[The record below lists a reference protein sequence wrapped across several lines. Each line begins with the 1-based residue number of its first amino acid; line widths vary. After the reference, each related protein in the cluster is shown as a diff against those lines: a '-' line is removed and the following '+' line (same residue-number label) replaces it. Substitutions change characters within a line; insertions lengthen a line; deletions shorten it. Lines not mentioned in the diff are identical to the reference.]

1 VNIFESIRAHLA
13 ATAGISVI
21 VGTRVYHGERPQ
33 NSDLPAVAFDES
45 GDAESFQDISGNL
58 AGIARIG
65 ISIECYAAGPSPTA
79 AVTLREAVRD
89 ALQSWPKSPMGGAGG
104 TEVWCCDFAG
114 QSGAYDPE
122 TLTIIREISFELMYT
137 ET

>member
-1 VNIFESIRAHLA
+1 MNIFESIRAHLA
-13 ATAGISVI
+13 ATAGISSI

-45 GDAESFQDISGNL
+45 GDAESFQDISGAN

-65 ISIECYAAGPSPTA
+65 ISIECYTAGPSPTA
-79 AVTLREAVRD
+79 AITLREAVRD
-89 ALQSWPKSPMGGAGG
+89 ALQTWPKSPMGGAGG
-104 TEVWCCDFAG
+104 VEVWYCDYTG
-114 QSGAYDPE
+114 QSGQYDAE

>member
-13 ATAGISVI
+13 ADAGISAI

-33 NSDLPAVAFDES
+33 NAALPAVAFDET
-45 GDAESFQDISGNL
+45 GDAESFQDI
-58 AGIARIG
+58 AGATAKLARIG

-79 AVTLREAVRD
+79 ACTLREAVRV
-89 ALQSWPKSPMGGAGG
+89 ALETWPKSPMGGSGG
-104 TEVWCCDFAG
+104 VVVWCCEFIG
-114 QSGAYDPE
+114 QSGMYDPE
-122 TLTIIREISFELMYT
+122 TLTVIREIAFELMYT